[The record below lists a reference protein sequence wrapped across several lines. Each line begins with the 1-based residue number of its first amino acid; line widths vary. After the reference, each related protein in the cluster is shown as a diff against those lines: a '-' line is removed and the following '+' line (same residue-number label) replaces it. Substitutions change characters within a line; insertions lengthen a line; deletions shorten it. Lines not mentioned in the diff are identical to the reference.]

1 MKKLMALFV
10 LATYMLSMMSTT
22 ASAQTFLDVKE
33 DSELEMVA
41 ELLVN
46 TGIMNSYCSC
56 WFGK

>member
-1 MKKLMALFV
+1 MKKLIAASVSVML
-10 LATYMLSMMSTT
+10 LSMLSVT
-22 ASAQTFLDVKE
+22 ASAQTFLDVE
-33 DSELEMVA
+33 EGSDLEMIA

>member
-10 LATYMLSMMSTT
+10 LVTYMFSMMSTT
-22 ASAQTFLDVKE
+22 ASAQNFLDVKE

-46 TGIMNSYCSC
+46 IGIMNSYCSC